1 MPIYINGVPYR
12 NLEDQ
17 VKYLT
22 EGYNDLSLIKTYVPV
37 DASATNQ
44 LASKSYVDQ
53 SVTTVAAHY
62 LTSDASGNNFPTK
75 AALLA
80 GPYYYGAELHDPDEN
95 DYAFVN
101 ADESHSN
108 LPSRYAYINDAW
120 QYQYS
125 LQASGGVVDLTSAQ
139 TITGVKTFS
148 NGIKITPY
156 TSISK
161 ANDYQI
167 KIGGDLVIDG
177 AAIPFDDATYNFGG
191 QYNRWK
197 ELYLSGKINL
207 YNSTSDT
214 TSTIRTSEYGELAF
228 GPYGTDRFYFV
239 WDSFHPSVDNAVDL
253 GDSNHKF
260 KDLYISGNIVGAYK
274 EANQVVKSG
283 TLNTG
288 RFQMTADEVNK
299 IKYIEI
305 YVDTVGG
312 DSSSMMIPVAAWN
325 MSQWTSNHEINTN
338 GLSFDTINV
347 MYNNGNLYVALDA
360 MNSGHTVQFFAK
372 MI

>member
-80 GPYYYGAELHDPDEN
+80 GPYYYGADLHDPDEN

-139 TITGVKTFS
+139 TITGVKTFDAGIVSSSIHSKTNEGLEFYRGNTIAMGFGASDVRIFDRNLYPRANNTNYSIGAENSQWKDIYMSGKLYIRNQYTYIDAS
-148 NGIKITPY
+148 NGTMTFNAING
-156 TSISK
+156 TSRFNTFLQPT
-161 ANDYQI
+161 APNTF
-167 KIGGDLVIDG
+167 DLG
-177 AAIPFDDATYNFGG
+177 SSGLE
-191 QYNRWK
+191 WK
-197 ELYLSGKINL
+197 DLYLSG
-207 YNSTSDT
+207 
-214 TSTIRTSEYGELAF
+214 
-228 GPYGTDRFYFV
+228 
-239 WDSFHPSVDNAVDL
+239 
-253 GDSNHKF
+253 
-260 KDLYISGNIVGAYK
+260 NIIGSYK
-274 EANQVVKSG
+274 EANQIVTGSG
-283 TLNTG
+283 GL
-288 RFQMTADEVNK
+288 RTAQFNMDAATVNK
-299 IKYIEI
+299 IKYLEI
-305 YVDTVGG
+305 YMADGTQLYTH
-312 DSSSMMIPVAAWN
+312 MLPVAAWN
-325 MSQWTSNHEINTN
+325 MSEWSTAR
-338 GLSFDTINV
+338 TITTPMMNISV
-347 MYNNGNLYVALDA
+347 MYSSGVLYVAVPD
-360 MNSGHTVQFFAK
+360 SGEYEVQVFAK